1 MMLLVASSNPGL
13 LGVIREGS
21 GPDRPVRRESR
32 GIRRQRR
39 SRTRRRDPAPASA
52 LVNQRYAAIVLLR
65 RSNCPVRLC
74 ADYSCRMCH
83 LSADYFCEAFETLA
97 SLRPLRH
104 MKGKLYLRA
113 MTTIP
118 ADFNIV

>member
-1 MMLLVASSNPGL
+1 MMLLVARSNPGL

-65 RSNCPVRLC
+65 HSYCPVRLALTTPVRC
-74 ADYSCRMCH
+74 DIFQPTASVR
-83 LSADYFCEAFETLA
+83 TLRR
-97 SLRPLRH
+97 LL
-104 MKGKLYLRA
+104 L
-113 MTTIP
+113 
-118 ADFNIV
+118 